1 MASPQAVPAQS
12 AELAASPRFAF
23 DARRWTRYEAITV
36 ALSLLLLFFLSGPW
50 YDVRLARCPLPGLY
64 AHPHPCQIRDLT
76 SVGGT
81 GGHAYLWVTVL
92 PFLIIVAILVLRAG
106 FARVSF
112 LIWPTDRQL
121 VAGAACASLIVVL
134 TAFLTKSGIVSV
146 RPHRIPA
153 SSQLSIIWES
163 GAYIA
168 QGSPLRPQRSRS
180 STPLRRAATQIM
192 ITGAARLGYRFPSL

>member
-1 MASPQAVPAQS
+1 MTSQQAVS
-12 AELAASPRFAF
+12 AESTELAPSPRFAF
-23 DARRWTRYEAITV
+23 DARRWALYEAITL
-36 ALSLLLLFFLSGPW
+36 ALSLLLLFFLSGVW
-50 YDVRLARCPLPGLY
+50 YDVRFADCPPPGLF
-64 AHPHPCQIRDLT
+64 AHGRPCQITDIT

-121 VAGAACASLIVVL
+121 LAGAACANLIVVL
-134 TAFLTKSGIVSV
+134 TGFLTKSGIVSV
-146 RPHRIPA
+146 RPHRSPWL
-153 SSQLSIIWES
+153 SQLSIIWEA

-168 QGSPLRPQRSRS
+168 LAI
-180 STPLRRAATQIM
+180 AA
-192 ITGAARLGYRFPSL
+192 AAAAAAVLNAVMARHHG

>member
-1 MASPQAVPAQS
+1 MPGHTRATSQGFSRVLTVIYGHAHRTASQDADRGSYVDV
-12 AELAASPRFAF
+12 RFA
-23 DARRWTRYEAITV
+23 
-36 ALSLLLLFFLSGPW
+36 L
-50 YDVRLARCPLPGLY
+50 CPPPGRY
-64 AHPHPCQIRDLT
+64 AHGLPCRITDIT

-81 GGHAYLWVTVL
+81 GGHAYLWVSVL

-121 VAGAACASLIVVL
+121 VAGAACANLIVVL
-134 TAFLTKSGIVSV
+134 TAFLTKSGLVSV
-146 RPHRIPA
+146 RSHRIPA

-168 QGSPLRPQRSRS
+168 LGIAAAA
-180 STPLRRAATQIM
+180 AATAVLNALM
-192 ITGAARLGYRFPSL
+192 ASHHTDNDHARGATRP